1 MQNLSNGKRRDEA
14 EFQEKRRQSRRMIR
28 MVIELVKVMSDVG
41 CKPAWEWPLRA
52 CSWQLPEM
60 DKLYK
65 LLPYSARV
73 DGCCYGMRTIDTKE
87 LVLKSWRIQCATQ
100 EQLLRIACKCQG
112 NHTHAPIEGFNRTNA
127 TSYYPVAMAKRW
139 MKGLMQPPDMTE
151 SK

>member
-73 DGCCYGMRTIDTKE
+73 DGCCYGMRTIDTGTCPE
-87 LVLKSWRIQCATQ
+87 VLAYYMLHAGTVASNCVQMPGQSHSHTDRRFQSYKCNVILPRGHGEALDERSDAAT
-100 EQLLRIACKCQG
+100 R
-112 NHTHAPIEGFNRTNA
+112 H
-127 TSYYPVAMAKRW
+127 
-139 MKGLMQPPDMTE
+139 D
-151 SK
+151 